1 MHFTCIFFV
10 IRIFFENRG
19 GPAMNFSIMP
29 KIELHCH
36 LDGSVRPETIIDIA
50 KRDGISIPSFN
61 KEEIK
66 EELIAPL
73 DCESLDE
80 YLKRFSIPNSVMQSN
95 GNLKRIS
102 FELFE
107 DAAKENVKYM
117 EVRFAPLLHT
127 RKGLSVEEIIQSVI
141 EGMKEAEEHFDIKGN
156 IILSC
161 MRTMSVESAFEVVE
175 KGKIFLGKGVAAI
188 DLCASEEEGF
198 CEKFIEPIA
207 LAREYG
213 YRVTIHAGETGIGK
227 NVLEAV
233 EWLGAERIGHGVFI
247 KDCVDAYN
255 IVKEKQIVLEMCPTS
270 NIQTKAV
277 NQFSDHPIFNFHREG
292 IKVTVN
298 TDNRTVSD
306 TTMTKECNLVC
317 NEFTMSDEEYKQIY
331 MNSVQASFANE
342 ETKEKLKKYLLDI

>member
-1 MHFTCIFFV
+1 
-10 IRIFFENRG
+10 
-19 GPAMNFSIMP
+19 MNFTTLP

-36 LDGSVRPETIIDIA
+36 LDGSLRAETIIDIA
-50 KRDGISIPSFN
+50 KREGISLPTMDRD
-61 KEEIK
+61 EIQQ
-66 EELIAPL
+66 ELIAPL

-80 YLKRFSIPNSVMQSN
+80 YLKRFALPNLVMQSKE
-95 GNLKRIS
+95 NLRRIT

-127 RKGLSVEEIIQSVI
+127 AMGLSVEEIIQSVI
-141 EGMKEAEEHFDIKGN
+141 DGMREAEQQFDIHGN

-161 MRTMSVESAFEVVE
+161 MRTMTAESAFEVVE
-175 KGKIFLGKGVAAI
+175 KGKQFLGKGVVAI

-198 CEKFIEPIA
+198 CGDFVEPIA

-213 YRVTIHAGETGIGK
+213 YRVTIHAGETGVGK

-233 EWLGAERIGHGVFI
+233 EMLGAERIGHGVFI
-247 KDCVDAYN
+247 KDCAEAYDV
-255 IVKEKQIVLEMCPTS
+255 VKEKQVVLEMCPTS
-270 NIQTKAV
+270 NVQTKAV
-277 NQFSDHPIFNFHREG
+277 NQYSEHPIHDFHKDG

-306 TTMTKECNLVC
+306 TTMAKECTIVF
-317 NEFTMSDEEYKQIY
+317 NEFNMNEEDYKKIY
-331 MNSVQASFANE
+331 LDSVDACFADE
-342 ETKEKLKKYLLDI
+342 ETKVKLREYM

>member
-1 MHFTCIFFV
+1 
-10 IRIFFENRG
+10 
-19 GPAMNFSIMP
+19 MNISVMP

-50 KRDGISIPSFN
+50 KRDGIHIPSFVI
-61 KEEIK
+61 EEMK

-80 YLKRFSIPNSVMQSN
+80 YLEKFSIPNAVMQTKE
-95 GNLKRIS
+95 NLKRIT

-107 DAAKENVKYM
+107 DAANEHVKYM

-127 RKGLSVEEIIQSVI
+127 RQGLTVEEIIGSVI
-141 EGMKEAEEHFDIKGN
+141 EGMKEAEEQFDIKGN

-161 MRTMSVESAFEVVE
+161 MRTMPSERAFEVVE
-175 KGKIFLGKGVAAI
+175 KGKIFLGKGVVAI

-198 CEKFIEPIA
+198 CAKFIEPIS

-213 YRVTIHAGETGIGK
+213 YRVTIHAGETGIGR

-233 EWLGAERIGHGVFI
+233 EWLGAERIGHGVYI
-247 KDCVDAYN
+247 KDCEEAYRV
-255 IVKEKQIVLEMCPTS
+255 VKDKQIVLEICPTS
-270 NIQTKAV
+270 NVQTKAV
-277 NQFSDHPIFNFHREG
+277 SQFRDHPLYEFHREG
-292 IKVTVN
+292 IKITIN

-306 TTMTKECNLVC
+306 TTMTKEFNVVW
-317 NEFTMSDEEYKQIY
+317 NQFDMSDEDYRDIYK
-331 MNSVQASFANE
+331 NSVEASFAADE
-342 ETKEKLKKYLLDI
+342 VKEDLKKYLLGS

>member
-1 MHFTCIFFV
+1 
-10 IRIFFENRG
+10 
-19 GPAMNFSIMP
+19 MNFATLP

-36 LDGSVRPETIIDIA
+36 LDGSLRPATIIDIA
-50 KRDGISIPSFN
+50 RKEGISIPSYN
-61 KEEIK
+61 IEEIQR
-66 EELIAPL
+66 ELIAPI

-80 YLKRFSIPNSVMQSN
+80 YLEKFALPNLVMQSKE
-95 GNLKRIS
+95 NLRRIT

-107 DAAKENVKYM
+107 DAARENVKYM

-127 RKGLSVEEIIQSVI
+127 AGGLDVVEIIQSVLD
-141 EGMKEAEEHFDIKGN
+141 GMKDAEAGYDIKGN

-161 MRTMSVESAFEVVE
+161 MRTMSAESAFEVVE
-175 KGKIFLGKGVAAI
+175 KGKNFLGKGVVAI

-198 CEKFIEPIA
+198 CGKFVEPIA

-233 EWLGAERIGHGVFI
+233 ELLGAERIGHGVFI
-247 KDCVDAYN
+247 KDCDEAYT
-255 IVKEKQIVLEMCPTS
+255 IVKEKQVVLEMCPTS
-270 NIQTKAV
+270 NVQTKAV
-277 NQFSDHPIFNFHREG
+277 NQFSEHPIYQFHQDG

-306 TTMTKECNLVC
+306 TTMANECTIVF
-317 NEFTMSDEEYKQIY
+317 NEFKLSEEDYKQIY
-331 MNSVQASFANE
+331 LNSIEASFAD
-342 ETKEKLKKYLLDI
+342 EKIKDQLRKYI